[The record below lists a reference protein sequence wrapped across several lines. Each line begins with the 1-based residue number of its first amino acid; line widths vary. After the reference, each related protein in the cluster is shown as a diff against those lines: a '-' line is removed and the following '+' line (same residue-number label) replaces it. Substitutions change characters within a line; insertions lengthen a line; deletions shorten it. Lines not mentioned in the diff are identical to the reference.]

1 MKCCPTVSVG
11 RSRFWYFACLEVLI
25 FFFILIL
32 ASLSNIMYNLYI
44 YLLIDMVYIS
54 ADIRFGFFLYVFKDK
69 DSEL

>member
-1 MKCCPTVSVG
+1 
-11 RSRFWYFACLEVLI
+11 
-25 FFFILIL
+25 
-32 ASLSNIMYNLYI
+32 MYNLYI